1 MLPFAILDTQKHLL
15 HSRLGEFPVTSQ
27 PHRRSRLYLLITRM
41 SKPDLVELLAHL
53 DYLVT
58 GPRQKSLSSE
68 QWEEHMQKTLIELKA
83 EFDNRYTTECIH
95 DLLFAEFRRATAWPE
110 FNMRRLFGHG
120 SAELLLTPEMRKKV
134 KDQLTLIQVRG
145 PRKTRQSRSASSNR
159 TRSLNTK
166 AQKSGRLEARP
177 KRSKLKKESNSM
189 RVQSPQVRIYQVSA
203 HRHHQQLSLMYRQS
217 VDSASLQLPT
227 PNGTVHVLPR
237 ELEVKET
244 PCNSP
249 LASVASKSIDKD
261 VLELRQVPGDN
272 TDVSSC
278 RFELSDE
285 KACSQEVGSHA
296 TASFRAMQNELSYY
310 KQRCERAEEHLK
322 ATQKNNRRL
331 KSMLEDPEDTLELLS
346 TKDKRVRALE
356 MELEARDKMGNYLD
370 LSGLEA
376 AQSHSQQLSVH
387 FDTLKKD
394 FSSIRVI
401 NSKKQYSI
409 TDLLG
414 LSIDLNALMSA
425 ILPIGGPDALNG
437 TPIINPAFTL
447 YDITQ
452 ALAGAAIHLWIFET
466 PVAWHSLGTTPILQ
480 AYRRHIG
487 MICTYQRAET

>member
-1 MLPFAILDTQKHLL
+1 
-15 HSRLGEFPVTSQ
+15 
-27 PHRRSRLYLLITRM
+27 
-41 SKPDLVELLAHL
+41 
-53 DYLVT
+53 
-58 GPRQKSLSSE
+58 
-68 QWEEHMQKTLIELKA
+68 
-83 EFDNRYTTECIH
+83 
-95 DLLFAEFRRATAWPE
+95 
-110 FNMRRLFGHG
+110 
-120 SAELLLTPEMRKKV
+120 
-134 KDQLTLIQVRG
+134 
-145 PRKTRQSRSASSNR
+145 
-159 TRSLNTK
+159 
-166 AQKSGRLEARP
+166 
-177 KRSKLKKESNSM
+177 
-189 RVQSPQVRIYQVSA
+189 
-203 HRHHQQLSLMYRQS
+203 
-217 VDSASLQLPT
+217 
-227 PNGTVHVLPR
+227 
-237 ELEVKET
+237 
-244 PCNSP
+244 
-249 LASVASKSIDKD
+249 
-261 VLELRQVPGDN
+261 
-272 TDVSSC
+272 
-278 RFELSDE
+278 
-285 KACSQEVGSHA
+285 
-296 TASFRAMQNELSYY
+296 MQNELSYY

-487 MICTYQRAET
+487 MICGKNNLYALDSIAHRSLMDEEPFSDMIIPRLASTHTRRLLTALDPLFDPDMRQETIRRLKPSLRGLFHLATQIRFTALTGNECYESIWPQAQSAFDSNDMESTSFRPEQAHIVRLPICPGIRAYPRTDINVDYGFGQHTASGPAKYVIKATVLT